1 MARLP
6 TWLIVAAVGAVVALA
21 AADAIRPTGEPRTR
35 APAATGPPGL
45 NGVLLVGR
53 PDCST
58 TAIRLP
64 SLDEER
70 ALRRLDCGG
79 LVWSRDGTLAARCT
93 PTNGTEILTERLE
106 FTARVAGCS
115 PAWREDGALSVI
127 RNGDLLIFRRRGPVR
142 LFVSRTTL
150 AEALAGEVPRAY
162 ELSELVWIDASR
174 FAAILHGRQPWQ
186 QAIVVYSRDGVERFV
201 PEAGQ
206 RISGLRVSP
215 LGNYIAFARNA
226 LGREYAMLL
235 RGGPETRLPR
245 IANAR
250 TIAWSPDEE
259 WVALATRTAT
269 FIARTGSR
277 RVVFRVPAG
286 GDTLAWLP

>member
-6 TWLIVAAVGAVVALA
+6 TWLIVAAVGALVTLA
-21 AADAIRPTGEPRTR
+21 AADAIRVREEPGSRSTV
-35 APAATGPPGL
+35 TTSTLDL
-45 NGVLLVGR
+45 NGILLVAG

-58 TAIRLP
+58 RAISLP
-64 SLDEER
+64 ALKEETGP
-70 ALRRLDCGG
+70 RRLDCGG

-186 QAIVVYSRDGVERFV
+186 QAIVVYSSDGVERFV

-235 RGGPETRLPR
+235 RGGPETPLPR

-250 TIAWSPDEE
+250 AIAWSPDEE